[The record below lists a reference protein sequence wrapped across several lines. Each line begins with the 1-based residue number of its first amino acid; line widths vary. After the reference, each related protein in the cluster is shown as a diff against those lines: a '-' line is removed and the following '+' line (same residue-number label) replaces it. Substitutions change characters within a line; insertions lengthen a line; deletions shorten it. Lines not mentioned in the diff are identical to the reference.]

1 MTCKHSISGTV
12 LVKVENFL
20 WGSRFKNVKV
30 LNDELVLLCPSD
42 PQASLSLD
50 RIAPLAHTTD
60 DLWIEQVKD
69 LFIVNLQEADKDT
82 VVACWLS
89 LLHLFNPLV
98 QLIDASLCDSTV
110 TVARVIDA
118 ARGAHTST
126 AHVTTFH
133 SVGLARTC
141 LTICENCTM
150 VALKFNERSM
160 VKDSL
165 ALGI

>member
-1 MTCKHSISGTV
+1 MTGKHSIAGSV
-12 LVKVENFL
+12 LVEVENFL

-42 PQASLSLD
+42 PQACLSLD
-50 RIAPLAHTTD
+50 RIAPLSHATD
-60 DLWIEQVKD
+60 DLWIEQVED

-82 VVACWLS
+82 VVACRLS

-118 ARGAHTST
+118 ARGDHTST

-133 SVGLARTC
+133 SVGLARAS
-141 LTICENCTM
+141 LTIGENCTV
-150 VALKFNERSM
+150 VAL
-160 VKDSL
+160 
-165 ALGI
+165 